1 MIEFVSYTGAY
12 PNLCRGIL
20 TVRVD
25 GKQYRFGYYWNDE
38 KDKSLLEPF
47 WQSGGSCGFD
57 DEWNELVSSDC
68 PWVMDTWV
76 KKDKYPKEIK
86 DKLEDILEVMNQ
98 NVPGGCCG
106 GCL

>member
-20 TVRVD
+20 TVKVD

-57 DEWNELVSSDC
+57 DEWNELVGQGPWEMSDE
-68 PWVMDTWV
+68 V
-76 KKDKYPKEIK
+76 KEDKYPKEIW
-86 DKLEDILEVMNQ
+86 DCLNDILDVMNQ
-98 NVPGGCCG
+98 NVRGGCCG